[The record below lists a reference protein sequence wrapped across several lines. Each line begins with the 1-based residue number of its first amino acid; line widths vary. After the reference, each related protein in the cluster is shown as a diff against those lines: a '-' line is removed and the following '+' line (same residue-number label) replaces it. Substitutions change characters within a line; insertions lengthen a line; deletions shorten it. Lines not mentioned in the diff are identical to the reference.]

1 MYFPFKR
8 HIICHLDQLS
18 APAMN
23 NFPGQMSIP
32 GCGSDPGTVDK
43 GQRSAGRLYLQS
55 VMQLSI
61 GDAADIYAD
70 CSIYYKLPYSKITQC
85 TLHACQ
91 VSFGKSD

>member
-23 NFPGQMSIP
+23 NFQGQMSNP
-32 GCGSDPGTVDK
+32 GCGCDPGAVDN
-43 GQRSAGRLYLQS
+43 GQSSAGRLYLHS

-61 GDAADIYAD
+61 GDVTDIYAD
-70 CSIYYKLPYSKITQC
+70 CSIYYKLQHSKITHC
-85 TLHACQ
+85 TLYARR